1 MANSNKHFGTLRNS
15 ADNYSSKC
23 HLEQRQKHMAPFQLD
38 VLFEE
43 CAETLSAHGITK
55 KSSLEFNGSGNCA
68 KILNVFYE
76 HRSGGYYTSSFPP
89 VSSNGTE

>member
-1 MANSNKHFGTLRNS
+1 MANSNKHFGTLRTS
-15 ADNYSSKC
+15 ADNYSSKG

-55 KSSLEFNGSGNCA
+55 KA
-68 KILNVFYE
+68 A
-76 HRSGGYYTSSFPP
+76 
-89 VSSNGTE
+89 SNSTDQGTVQRF